1 MGVGKS
7 HAFRIPCVAQAES
20 MMPVEDRETTN
31 KKAEQF
37 LESNPHPVKAGMLHT
52 ACHLNDQFIFYAS
65 KVPELNV

>member
-1 MGVGKS
+1 
-7 HAFRIPCVAQAES
+7 

-52 ACHLNDQFIFYAS
+52 ASQLNDQFIFYAS
-65 KVPELNV
+65 KVPELNVWIY